1 MDHPATGQ
9 STMDQSAMDH
19 SAMDQLAMDQSTMD
33 QSAMDQPAIDQ
44 SHYSPEDPL
53 GNLGLA
59 NISSLDPK
67 NDLMSLIH
75 QINLNNSGNIN
86 VNFQLR

>member
-1 MDHPATGQ
+1 MDNPA
-9 STMDQSAMDH
+9 A
-19 SAMDQLAMDQSTMD
+19 DQSTMD
-33 QSAMDQPAIDQ
+33 QSAIDQSTMDQPAMEQSALDQ
-44 SHYSPEDPL
+44 SAISQPKFSPENPP
-53 GNLGLA
+53 GNLGFA
-59 NISSLDPK
+59 NLSSLDSK

>member
-9 STMDQSAMDH
+9 STMDQSAMDQF
-19 SAMDQLAMDQSTMD
+19 AMDQLAMDQSN
-33 QSAMDQPAIDQ
+33 
-44 SHYSPEDPL
+44 YSPEDPP
-53 GNLGLA
+53 GSIGLA

>member
-1 MDHPATGQ
+1 MDHPAAG
-9 STMDQSAMDH
+9 
-19 SAMDQLAMDQSTMD
+19 QSTMD

-44 SHYSPEDPL
+44 SHYSPEDPP

-59 NISSLDPK
+59 NISSLDSK
-67 NDLMSLIH
+67 NDFMSLIH

>member
-1 MDHPATGQ
+1 MDHPAAGQ
-9 STMDQSAMDH
+9 STMDQSAIDQSTMDHSAMDH
-19 SAMDQLAMDQSTMD
+19 SAMDQLAMDQSN
-33 QSAMDQPAIDQ
+33 
-44 SHYSPEDPL
+44 YSPEDPT
-53 GNLGLA
+53 GSLGLA

-75 QINLNNSGNIN
+75 QINLNNSGYIN

>member
-1 MDHPATGQ
+1 MTSSVDQSAVDQPAMNHPATGQ
-9 STMDQSAMDH
+9 STLDQSAMDE
-19 SAMDQLAMDQSTMD
+19 STMD
-33 QSAMDQPAIDQ
+33 QSAMDQ
-44 SHYSPEDPL
+44 SHYSPKDPP

-59 NISSLDPK
+59 NLSSLDSK
-67 NDLMSLIH
+67 TDLMSLIH